1 MLHLIK
7 LELMKGRKR
16 SFLWGA
22 LVAYAIIAGLMLLVF
37 LVDETIE
44 EAFPNDAEMLIAI
57 DILTRM
63 TFVIYAA
70 VLLSRLVIRE
80 YKDRTMELL
89 FTYPVNRKK
98 LIFAKL
104 IIVALWTFI
113 NIVLSNLL
121 ISTIMLSANKAIGT
135 IPVVMTPE
143 SLYQHYLRS
152 VIQAVA
158 AAGMSLLPLAFGM
171 RRKSEAA
178 TIVSSILI
186 VSVISSNNMGF
197 SLGSIIAIPL
207 TLAVLGVLVAYLS
220 FRNIDHADIP

>member
-22 LVAYAIIAGLMLLVF
+22 IISYAIIAGLMLLVF
-37 LVDETIE
+37 LVDTSIE
-44 EAFPNDAEMLIAI
+44 EVFRNDAEMLTMI
-57 DILTRM
+57 DILTRV
-63 TFVIYAA
+63 TFVIYAS
-70 VLLSRLVIRE
+70 VLLSRLIIRE

-89 FTYPVNRKK
+89 FTYPVSRKK

-104 IIVALWTFI
+104 MIVALWTFI

-121 ISTIMLSANKAIGT
+121 ISTIMLSANKMTGT
-135 IPVVMTPE
+135 FPMVMTPE
-143 SLYQHYLRS
+143 GLYQYYLKS

-158 AAGMSLLPLAFGM
+158 ATGMSLLPLVFGI

-186 VSVISSNNMGF
+186 VTVVSSNSTGF
-197 SLGSIIAIPL
+197 NLSSIIAIPL
-207 TLAVLGVLVAYLS
+207 TLAALGVFVAYLS
-220 FRNIDHADIP
+220 FRNIDHADIS